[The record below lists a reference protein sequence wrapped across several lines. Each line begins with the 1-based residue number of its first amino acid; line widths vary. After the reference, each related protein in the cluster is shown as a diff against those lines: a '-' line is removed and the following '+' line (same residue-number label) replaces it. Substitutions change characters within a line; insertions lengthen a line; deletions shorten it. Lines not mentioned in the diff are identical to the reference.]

1 METTFL
7 SWFLFNVLI
16 SFIRVIF
23 PMNQLHLKYGQTDF
37 DQASGS
43 WGKNVEITRRLIFYL
58 ERLII
63 VRDWI
68 LNLVN
73 LRPAQYHFLQI
84 LSWSAENAKCL
95 DWKAWKT
102 FAACW
107 FENLN
112 FQFEQPCLKK
122 SSKQSRFTLCSQQSS
137 PVKVS
142 DHYPRLLQVLPQS
155 EKIEKL
161 KIEKCSLCMPGSS
174 NIDQRLLA
182 HLTSPSLAHFS
193 ALCGTS
199 ADSLHRDQIPSLQI
213 EKSSSAKYGIPICM
227 EWLLGFLDISH
238 CNSLHFINGAP
249 CRCWIIEAP

>member
-7 SWFLFNVLI
+7 SWFLFKVLI

-95 DWKAWKT
+95 AAPERLLPLADLKTSISNLSSLAWK
-102 FAACW
+102 
-107 FENLN
+107 
-112 FQFEQPCLKK
+112 KV
-122 SSKQSRFTLCSQQSS
+122 QSS
-137 PVKVS
+137 PDLHFALNKV
-142 DHYPRLLQVLPQS
+142 LLWKFLITIHAYSRCCLNQ
-155 EKIEKL
+155 KKL
-161 KIEKCSLCMPGSS
+161 KNGHVCMPGSS

-199 ADSLHRDQIPSLQI
+199 ADSLHRDKIPSLQI

>member
-7 SWFLFNVLI
+7 SWFLFKVLI
-16 SFIRVIF
+16 SFIRVTF

-95 DWKAWKT
+95 AAPERLLPLADLKTSIFNLSSLAWK
-102 FAACW
+102 
-107 FENLN
+107 
-112 FQFEQPCLKK
+112 KV
-122 SSKQSRFTLCSQQSS
+122 QSS
-137 PVKVS
+137 PDLHFALNKV
-142 DHYPRLLQVLPQS
+142 LLWKFLITIHVSFRCCLNQ
-155 EKIEKL
+155 KKL
-161 KIEKCSLCMPGSS
+161 KNLKLKNAHYVCR
-174 NIDQRLLA
+174 DQV
-182 HLTSPSLAHFS
+182 TSIS
-193 ALCGTS
+193 A
-199 ADSLHRDQIPSLQI
+199 SLHIWLLHLWLISPPFVGPRQIPSI
-213 EKSSSAKYGIPICM
+213 EIKFHLFKLRNHHRPSTESRYV
-227 EWLLGFLDISH
+227 WNDF
-238 CNSLHFINGAP
+238 
-249 CRCWIIEAP
+249 

>member
-23 PMNQLHLKYGQTDF
+23 PMNQIHLKYGQTDF

-95 DWKAWKT
+95 AAPERLLPLADLKTSIFNLSSLAWK
-102 FAACW
+102 
-107 FENLN
+107 
-112 FQFEQPCLKK
+112 KV
-122 SSKQSRFTLCSQQSS
+122 QSS
-137 PVKVS
+137 PDLHFALNKV
-142 DHYPRLLQVLPQS
+142 LLWKFLITIHAYFRCCLNQ
-155 EKIEKL
+155 KKL
-161 KIEKCSLCMPGSS
+161 KNLKLKNAHYVCW
-174 NIDQRLLA
+174 DQV
-182 HLTSPSLAHFS
+182 TSIS
-193 ALCGTS
+193 A
-199 ADSLHRDQIPSLQI
+199 SLHIWLLHLWLISPPFVEPRQIPSI
-213 EKSSSAKYGIPICM
+213 EIKFHLFKLRNHHRPSTESRYV
-227 EWLLGFLDISH
+227 WNDF
-238 CNSLHFINGAP
+238 
-249 CRCWIIEAP
+249 